1 MKIEG
6 IKKVALSVQWGESP
20 DELKNLSETLSME
33 FIYGIGLVG
42 LSPFEASLSGK
53 ESGDELSL
61 RIQNEALADYFV
73 NLAPSLQGIPA
84 ELEDIYL
91 HVKVI
96 NVSEAEEKEVIRA
109 MAEMASCG
117 DHCCG
122 GH

>member
-6 IKKVALSVQWGESP
+6 IKKVALSLQWGASQ
-20 DELKNLSETLSME
+20 DELKDLSGTLSME

-53 ESGDELSL
+53 EPGEELSI

-73 NLAPSLQGIPA
+73 HLAPGLQGIPA

-91 HVKVI
+91 LVKVI
-96 NVSEAEEKEVIRA
+96 SVSEAGEKEVIRA

-117 DHCCG
+117 EHCCG